1 MTLRIGIVGARRAA
15 QGIGQFIAR
24 ELADLGADVCAIV
37 GTRPETLAA
46 AAEAL
51 RAYYGPSVRGYLTLD
66 EMLRRESLD
75 AVAICS
81 PHDFHAEHLAQALAA
96 GVHVLCEKP
105 LVFTPLADNRAVAEP
120 LVEGFAAAGKVLMVN
135 TQWPYTLPAFDQC
148 YPAVRANPFERLEML
163 LAPAV
168 EGLEMIPNALPH
180 VLSMLLACA
189 PAGGRVENIRCDKSR
204 KDRMDVSFDYVHA
217 VGSVAVSS
225 RSLYCPEQPRPAGYA
240 INGSTVARTL
250 RLTDY
255 SIFFTPIAAPLWVAG
270 ETAQKLGVDYS
281 GAFPPAPG
289 ARHNPSPQSS
299 AVRLED
305 PLRLLLADFI
315 SRTRREARLQPIDA
329 TEVDATVLDG
339 VRLLDE
345 IYRAAAEA

>member
-37 GTRPETLAA
+37 GTRPETLSVAA
-46 AAEAL
+46 DAL
-51 RAYYGPSVRGYLTLD
+51 RAQYGLSVRGYLTLD

-81 PHDFHAEHLAQALAA
+81 PHVCHAEHLAQALAA
-96 GVHVLCEKP
+96 GVHVMCEKP
-105 LVFTPLADNRAVAEP
+105 LVFTPHADNWAAARP
-120 LVEGFAAAGKVLMVN
+120 LVEGFAAAGKMLMVN

-148 YPAVRANPFERLEML
+148 YPAARARPIERLEML

-168 EGLEMIPNALPH
+168 DGLEMIPNALPH

-189 PAGGRVENIRCDKSR
+189 PAGGSVENFRCDRSR
-204 KDRMDVSFDYVHA
+204 ADRINVSFDYVHA
-217 VGSVAVSS
+217 TGSVAVSS
-225 RSLYCPEQPRPAGYA
+225 QSLYCPEQPRPAGYA
-240 INGSTVARTL
+240 INGSTVVRTV
-250 RLTDY
+250 RLSDY
-255 SIFFTPIAAPLWVAG
+255 AIFLTPVASPLLVAG
-270 ETAQKLGVDYS
+270 
-281 GAFPPAPG
+281 APG
-289 ARHNPSPQSS
+289 SS
-299 AVRLED
+299 APESSGPDSSAIRLED

-315 SRTRREARLQPIDA
+315 SRTCREARPQPIDA
-329 TEVDATVLDG
+329 AVLDG

-345 IYRAAAEA
+345 IYRAAAKA